1 MIVNYVYIYKFTTYM
16 IVIVNYGYKFNIE
29 LQLLIINL
37 LYTNDYKFT
46 THVIVNWIDNFPV
59 MEGQHQNS
67 YL

>member
-1 MIVNYVYIYKFTTYM
+1 MIL
-16 IVIVNYGYKFNIE
+16 IVNYGYKFNIE